1 MATKKEKSLERKLK
15 VLEKELEDF
24 KKKEKKKKEFF
35 NWTVKK
41 FLLGQRLEDA
51 INSNLSKVENREVP
65 NNEEIS
71 NLIGAIIRK
80 ILKTRLITILIAIIP
95 IILLFQ
101 QNRILNSQSKLFEKQ
116 NEKVD
121 KQNLLIEQQNSMFQ
135 VQNNRL
141 EQQTYLVESQRR
153 ATLSFEFNSILNRID
168 EQLSKEKK
176 ISSSLLGR
184 IVAISRSLKPYKYL
198 DNRGTL
204 ISKPLSPER
213 AQLLTALTKSDL
225 DKKQLQEIFEQGD
238 FSYADLGSEYIE
250 GGLIFT
256 DIDFTKINLNKANL
270 RNVQFTGCKFIDS
283 NLKKSNLFSAFFI
296 NCILDGSKL
305 SVADL
310 AVTHFWNTSLKDVEL
325 GGNDYNQIRFK
336 GCYLPHPKFIFDYG
350 NMKSNLANNVDF
362 DGAFVPIE
370 NWFEVLAKLKNSS
383 NNGIESKRLPPEN
396 TLKLI
401 TEYRIDISKVYNNKI
416 NPLDK
421 TSYYK
426 VYKK

>member
-1 MATKKEKSLERKLK
+1 MATKKEKNLERKIKL
-15 VLEKELEDF
+15 LEKELEDF
-24 KKKEKKKKEFF
+24 KKKGKKKKEFF
-35 NWTVKK
+35 NWTIKK

-51 INSNLSKVENREVP
+51 IHSNLSKVKNREIP

-95 IILLFQ
+95 ILLLFQ

-121 KQNLLIEQQNSMFQ
+121 KQNQLIEQQNSMFQ

-153 ATLSFEFNSILNRID
+153 ATLSFEFNSILNKID
-168 EQLSKEKK
+168 EQLSKERK
-176 ISSSLLGR
+176 ISNSLLGR
-184 IVAISRSLKPYKYL
+184 IVAISRSLKPYRYL
-198 DNRGTL
+198 DKHGKL
-204 ISKPLSPER
+204 IEKQLSPER

-238 FSYADLGSEYIE
+238 FSYSDLGSEYIE

-270 RNVQFTGCKFIDS
+270 RNVQFTGCKFINS
-283 NLKKSNLFSAFFI
+283 NLKKSNLFSTFFI
-296 NCILDGSKL
+296 DCILDGSKL

-310 AVTHFWNTSLKDVEL
+310 AVTHFWNSSLKDVEF
-325 GGNDYNQIRFK
+325 GGNNYNQIRFK
-336 GCYLPHPKFIFDYG
+336 GCYLPHPEFIFDYS

-362 DGAFVPIE
+362 EEAFVPLK
-370 NWFEVLAKLKNSS
+370 NWFEILAKLKSS
-383 NNGIESKRLPPEN
+383 SKNGMVSKRLPPQN
-396 TLKLI
+396 TLKLM
-401 TEYRIDISKVYNNKI
+401 TEYRVDVSKSYKNKVNI
-416 NPLDK
+416 LDK
-421 TSYYK
+421 TKYYK